1 MNEPRTLN
9 GLLLDYQ
16 NMMSN
21 FGLSIYSIKTSRIK
35 ELLINEFKDKIG
47 FHKRYQRNQS
57 TIVYDASQGSSFI
70 EAAIYTWGVSDE
82 QLINTVARCLKS
94 QMTSSTQLAS
104 SY

>member
-21 FGLSIYSIKTSRIK
+21 VGLSIYSIKTSRIK

-47 FHKRYQRNQS
+47 FHK
-57 TIVYDASQGSSFI
+57 
-70 EAAIYTWGVSDE
+70 
-82 QLINTVARCLKS
+82 
-94 QMTSSTQLAS
+94 
-104 SY
+104 